1 MSVPDVS
8 DINVCPN
15 FSDKLILDVG
25 VILNLNHSVAQICI
39 ENQHLISPTADKCVQ
54 KWKLILF
61 DSGAEGWYGW
71 GGQMSEAVEANID
84 AS

>member
-1 MSVPDVS
+1 MNGAVYRQSAYSGMMDMKMKIMMKTTVRSVPDGS

-25 VILNLNHSVAQICI
+25 VILNFNHSVAQICI

-54 KWKLILF
+54 K
-61 DSGAEGWYGW
+61 
-71 GGQMSEAVEANID
+71 
-84 AS
+84 